1 MSRRM
6 IDDPKNKYLIRKA
19 RERRHMARTSQ
30 VLDQKAD
37 ESNWGAIRMFCY
49 IAFVCVLL
57 LLMSRGQGLLHW

>member
-37 ESNWGAIRMFCY
+37 ESNWAGIRMFCY

-57 LLMSRGQGLLHW
+57 LLMSGGHGLLKW

>member
-6 IDDPKNKYLIRKA
+6 LDDPKSKYLIRKA

-37 ESNWGAIRMFCY
+37 EKSWAAIRLFFY
-49 IAFVCVLL
+49 IAFVSVLL
-57 LLMSRGQGLLHW
+57 LLMSGGQGLLHW